1 MSDENEE
8 KGFSKEMKYDLTEFI
23 STLPLQEAQRRGI
36 TNLVSTMLRTS
47 EDKLE
52 KKMITLIDKRI
63 EKFWKIVS
71 GVIISV
77 AAGLILYIL
86 LPAK

>member
-36 TNLVSTMLRTS
+36 TKLVSTMLKTS
-47 EDKLE
+47 EAKME
-52 KKMITLIDKRI
+52 KKVKVLIDKRV
-63 EKFWKIVS
+63 EKFWKIIS
-71 GVIISV
+71 GVIIGV
-77 AAGLILYIL
+77 AAGLILYM

>member
-23 STLPLQEAQRRGI
+23 ATLPLQEAQRRGI
-36 TNLVSTMLRTS
+36 TKLVSTMLKTS
-47 EDKLE
+47 EAKME
-52 KKMITLIDKRI
+52 KKIKVLIDKRV
-63 EKFWKIVS
+63 EKFWKIIS
-71 GVIISV
+71 GVIIGV
-77 AAGLILYIL
+77 VAGLILYM

>member
-23 STLPLQEAQRRGI
+23 ATLPLQEAQRRGI
-36 TNLVSTMLRTS
+36 TKLVSTMLKTS
-47 EDKLE
+47 EAKME
-52 KKMITLIDKRI
+52 KKVKDLIDKRV
-63 EKFWKIVS
+63 EKFWKIIS
-71 GVIISV
+71 GVIIGV
-77 AAGLILYIL
+77 AAGLILYM